1 MRKRHLLALVLVI
14 LAGCHQDPPYITGVS
29 PNTGPVAGGT
39 SITVS
44 GTNFA
49 VTTLVF
55 IDGVGCTNIA
65 IAGSGSITAT
75 TPAGKGTGGT
85 MVTVLNSDGQR
96 AKLHDGFYYEAQA
109 NPVTVS
115 SVSPTTGSAGT
126 SVTITGANFEANC
139 TVAFGSADA
148 TNVTVQSSTQLT
160 CDAPSGSGAV
170 TITITNPDGGTG
182 SLSSAFT
189 FPGTGGTTGK
199 TITTFAGTGAASDSG
214 DNGAATAATLSGPQQ
229 LALGPDAS
237 LYICDTNNNAIRKI
251 VPAGTISTI
260 AQSLSGPQGIAV
272 SVSSDVYISDTGNQ
286 LVKKIPSGGAIAAF
300 AGGGG
305 SGLGDGGPATSAQ
318 LSKPLGLAVDGSGN
332 VYICD
337 SGNNLVRQVD
347 STGTINAF
355 AGTGSAGT
363 GSENVAP
370 TSCTLNGP
378 TAVAID
384 ASGNVYIADTGNAR
398 VRRIAS
404 GTIATF
410 AGGGTTSGAAGDN
423 GPATSALLMSPDA
436 LAIDP
441 SGNLVIADSQQ
452 DVVRIVTGSTIS
464 LLAGTYNTAGT
475 PTGANGDNGA
485 ATSAQLA
492 QPKGVASGSGPVY
505 YIGDTGDNKIR
516 KVQ

>member
-1 MRKRHLLALVLVI
+1 MRKRHLLALVLVS

-29 PNTGPVAGGT
+29 PNAGPVAGGT

-85 MVTVLNSDGQR
+85 TVTVLNSDGQR
-96 AKLHDGFYYEAQA
+96 AKLHDGFYYETGA

-115 SVSPTTGSAGT
+115 SISPTSGSAGT

-148 TNVTVQSSTQLT
+148 TNVSVQSSTQLT
-160 CDAPSGSGAV
+160 CDAPSGSGVV

-214 DNGAATAATLSGPQQ
+214 DNGAATAATLSGPTQI
-229 LALGPDAS
+229 ALGPDAS
-237 LYICDTNNNAIRKI
+237 LYICDTNNNVIRKI

-286 LVKKIPSGGAIAAF
+286 LVKKIPSGGAIATF
-300 AGGGG
+300 AGGG
-305 SGLGDGGPATSAQ
+305 SVSLN
-318 LSKPLGLAVDGSGN
+318 KPLGLAVDGSGN
-332 VYICD
+332 VYVCD
-337 SGNNLVRQVD
+337 SGNNLVRQVT
-347 STGTINAF
+347 SGGTVSSF

-370 TSCTLNGP
+370 TSCSLNNP

-404 GTIATF
+404 GNIVTF
-410 AGGGTTSGAAGDN
+410 AGGGTTSGAAADN
-423 GPATSALLMSPDA
+423 GPATSALLVSPDA

-452 DVVRIVTGSTIS
+452 EVVRLVTGSTIS

-475 PTGANGDNGA
+475 PTGTNGDNGV
-485 ATSAQLA
+485 ATSAQLS

-505 YIGDTGDNKIR
+505 YIADTGDNKIR